1 MLSLIEEANRINN
14 VEVDLGDDLY
24 LYAIECGSRGALFC
38 HRCLTM
44 TTPVLLPATEA
55 DKTGGRRRK
64 KTSKVSSARNQEEAP
79 PRTPLNKLALCP
91 FCLNPSCSALVEF
104 EKPKSR
110 LEISFMKKSKD
121 HFIHGK
127 GRCRF
132 DGFGEVTKCCN
143 RMWM

>member
-44 TTPVLLPATEA
+44 PRPVLLPATEA
-55 DKTGGRRRK
+55 GKTGGRRRK
-64 KTSKVSSARNQEEAP
+64 KTIKVSSAHQEEE
-79 PRTPLNKLALCP
+79 RTPLNKLALCP

-110 LEISFMKKSKD
+110 LEIFSMKKSKD
-121 HFIHGK
+121 HFI
-127 GRCRF
+127 
-132 DGFGEVTKCCN
+132 DAFGEVTKCCN
-143 RMWM
+143 RTWM